1 MPLRNHAPR
10 LYSHTSILGPCSF
23 LPGRFHVVLL
33 DAPGHRDFVPSMI
46 SGAAQADAAILVIDA
61 TPGAFE
67 SGMGS
72 GQAGQDVGQTKE
84 HAQLARSLGVD
95 QVIAKRHS
103 LLGGIISTVV
113 VWYPMATRWWYG
125 AYRQ

>member
-1 MPLRNHAPR
+1 MIAVQSDLSCCTITATGA
-10 LYSHTSILGPCSF
+10 TSPQRPDALN
-23 LPGRFHVVLL
+23 LPGRFRVVLL

-95 QVIAKRHS
+95 QV
-103 LLGGIISTVV
+103 
-113 VWYPMATRWWYG
+113 MAEHRCLV
-125 AYRQ
+125 A